1 VGRGVPY
8 FHKSEGVLDVLDVIN
23 VVILGILAVVSVVL
37 LIFLIPVLRELQKTI
52 GKMRGMAD
60 EEIAPLIAQVRELV
74 ADTRPRID
82 SIAQK
87 IESMTD
93 EEIKPMAG
101 NVKEITATVNEE
113 VAKIDGMVNT
123 VGDMVS
129 KTHEVVSMYQDKAVI
144 PAIEVIS
151 LWDGIKKGFLVFF
164 GKK

>member
-1 VGRGVPY
+1 M
-8 FHKSEGVLDVLDVIN
+8 LDVIN

-52 GKMRGMAD
+52 GKIRGMAD
-60 EEIAPLIAQVRELV
+60 EEIAPLIAQVRDLV
-74 ADTRPRID
+74 EETRPKID
-82 SIAQK
+82 GITQR

-93 EEIKPMAG
+93 EELKPMAG
-101 NVKEITATVNEE
+101 NVKEITDTVNKE

-151 LWDGIKKGFLVFF
+151 LWDGIKTGASVLF
-164 GKK
+164 GKKR

>member
-1 VGRGVPY
+1 M
-8 FHKSEGVLDVLDVIN
+8 LDVIN

-60 EEIAPLIAQVRELV
+60 EEIAPLIAQVRDLV
-74 ADTRPRID
+74 EETRPKID
-82 SIAQK
+82 GITQRM
-87 IESMTD
+87 ESMTD

-101 NVKEITATVNEE
+101 NVREITDMVNKE

-123 VGDMVS
+123 IGDMVS
-129 KTHEVVSMYQDKAVI
+129 RTHEVVSMYQDKAVV

-151 LWDGIKKGFLVFF
+151 LWDGIKKGASVFF
-164 GKK
+164 KKT

>member
-1 VGRGVPY
+1 M
-8 FHKSEGVLDVLDVIN
+8 DVLNVIN

-60 EEIAPLIAQVRELV
+60 EEIAPLIAQIRELV
-74 ADTRPRID
+74 EETRPKID
-82 SIAQK
+82 GIAQR

-101 NVKEITATVNEE
+101 NIKEITDTVNKE
-113 VAKIDGMVNT
+113 VAKIDRMVDT

-151 LWDGIKKGFLVFF
+151 LWDGIKKGASVFF
-164 GKK
+164 GKT